1 MFYTYVTAIK
11 ISMFTSDNFIYF
23 TYTFYLRIYMYCTW
37 ICFLALF
44 INKLTSLLT
53 KYLLKYWVFFYF
65 LIVFRYIYDISEY
78 EYTTTLFQNFLQ
90 SYSKLFLW
98 FGK

>member
-1 MFYTYVTAIK
+1 
-11 ISMFTSDNFIYF
+11 MFTSDYFIYF
-23 TYTFYLRIYMYCTW
+23 TYTFYLHIYMYFTW
-37 ICFLALF
+37 NWFLALF
-44 INKLTSLLT
+44 KLTSLHT
-53 KYLLKYWVFFYF
+53 KYLLKYWDFFYF
-65 LIVFRYIYDISEY
+65 LVIIFRYIYDISEY